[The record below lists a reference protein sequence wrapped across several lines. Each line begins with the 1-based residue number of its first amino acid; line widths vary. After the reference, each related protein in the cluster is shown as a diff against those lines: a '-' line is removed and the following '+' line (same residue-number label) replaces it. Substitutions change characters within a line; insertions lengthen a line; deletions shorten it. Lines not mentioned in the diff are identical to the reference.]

1 MSDVMKIDKISLFL
15 ENAARAAAGPNQLKD
30 KEKLAETVSKLVPKG
45 ASVFCPQSTKLEKA
59 ATAKLSRMVADYGSA
74 NVTIEEVSAAIA
86 ETGSIVCDS
95 KDGKAVQ
102 ASLLPSHHI
111 AILPREK
118 IFATLDDFFDK
129 YSASA
134 PTNITLITGPSR
146 TADIGLELAIGVHG
160 PERLDIIVV

>member
-1 MSDVMKIDKISLFL
+1 L
-15 ENAARAAAGPNQLKD
+15 ENAATAAAGANQLKD
-30 KEKLAETVSKLVPKG
+30 KEKLAEMVSKLVPKG

-59 ATAKLSRMVADYGSA
+59 ATAKLSRMVAHYGSA

-95 KDGKAVQ
+95 KGGKDLQV
-102 ASLLPSHHI
+102 SLLPSHHI
-111 AILPREK
+111 AIVPHEK
-118 IFATLDDFFDK
+118 IFATLDDFFDN
-129 YSASA
+129 YSASM

-146 TADIGLELAIGVHG
+146 TTDLELENAIGVHG